1 MDMGRQMGRQVVA
14 CSEPYKNLDHSLP
27 REAKSIVTKYLFAIS
42 FVSLP
47 QAQSPEENSLGRNET
62 GLEP

>member
-1 MDMGRQMGRQVVA
+1 MDMGRQMGGQVHG
-14 CSEPYKNLDHSLP
+14 CSEPYKSLSYP
-27 REAKSIVTKYLFAIS
+27 LLREAKFVVTESLFTIS

-47 QAQSPEENSLGRNET
+47 QAQSPEENSLGLSET